1 MKKYAIGS
9 LTLSFATF
17 AFAGP
22 GRQDTT
28 ARLQA
33 AGTVLNEIM
42 AAPDKGIP
50 EEVLNGAKCIA
61 VVPSMAKGGFIVGGE
76 HGRGVVTCR
85 TGHGWSAPAFISI
98 GGGNFG
104 FQAGAQSVDLVMLF
118 MNDKGV
124 QGLLSSKFE
133 LSGEASA
140 AAGPVGRHASAGTD
154 WKMNTEAL
162 SYSRTKGLFAGVAV
176 DGAKIQQD
184 NDSTV
189 AIYGK
194 DVSFRKTLSG
204 DVHAP
209 SERRVVSRGG
219 QRCRERRRAEHE
231 TAESQVIET
240 CRCASPNA
248 AHRLSEAAASHWQKG
263 FRENVADQP
272 PRTPPARPTV
282 QPDRGPMSLPK
293 TLPFRRPLSNRGAT
307 VAVLRSSRRTG
318 SMRP

>member
-1 MKKYAIGS
+1 MKKYAIAL
-9 LTLSFATF
+9 LTLSLGTF

-22 GRQDTT
+22 GQQDAP

-33 AGTVLNEIM
+33 AGLVMNEIM

-61 VVPSMAKGGFIVGGE
+61 VVPDMAKGAFIVGGE

-85 TGHGWSAPAFISI
+85 TAHGWSAPAFISI

-104 FQAGAQSVDLVMLF
+104 FQAGGQSVDLVILF

-140 AAGPVGRHASAGTD
+140 TAGPVGRHASAGTD

-189 AIYGK
+189 AFYGK
-194 DVSFRKTLSG
+194 NVSFHKTLSG
-204 DVHAP
+204 NVHAP
-209 SERRVVSRGG
+209 AGSDSFLDAV
-219 QRCRERRRAEHE
+219 RAAVTKANQHE
-231 TAESQVIET
+231 TAES
-240 CRCASPNA
+240 
-248 AHRLSEAAASHWQKG
+248 K
-263 FRENVADQP
+263 
-272 PRTPPARPTV
+272 
-282 QPDRGPMSLPK
+282 
-293 TLPFRRPLSNRGAT
+293 
-307 VAVLRSSRRTG
+307 
-318 SMRP
+318 

>member
-1 MKKYAIGS
+1 MKKYAIAL
-9 LTLSFATF
+9 LTLSLSTF
-17 AFAGP
+17 ALAGT
-22 GRQDTT
+22 GLEDST

-33 AGTVLNEIM
+33 AGGVLHEIM

-61 VVPSMAKGGFIVGGE
+61 VVPNMGKGGFIVGGE

-85 TGHGWSAPAFISI
+85 TAHGWSAPAFISI

-194 DVSFRKTLSG
+194 KVSFRKTLSG

-209 SERRVVSRGG
+209 ASSESFLAAV
-219 QRCRERRRAEHE
+219 
-231 TAESQVIET
+231 
-240 CRCASPNA
+240 NA
-248 AHRLSEAAASHWQKG
+248 AVQKANVHENAEAK
-263 FRENVADQP
+263 
-272 PRTPPARPTV
+272 
-282 QPDRGPMSLPK
+282 
-293 TLPFRRPLSNRGAT
+293 
-307 VAVLRSSRRTG
+307 
-318 SMRP
+318 

>member
-1 MKKYAIGS
+1 MKKYAIAL
-9 LTLSFATF
+9 LTLCLATF

-22 GRQDTT
+22 GQQDTA

-33 AGTVLNEIM
+33 AGQVMNEIM

-50 EEVLNGAKCIA
+50 EEVLHGAKCIA
-61 VVPSMAKGGFIVGGE
+61 VVPDMAKGGLIVGGE

-85 TGHGWSAPAFISI
+85 TAHGWSAPAFISI

-104 FQAGAQSVDLVMLF
+104 FQAGGQSVDLVMLF

-133 LSGEASA
+133 LTGEASA
-140 AAGPVGRHASAGTD
+140 TAGPVGRHASAGTD
-154 WKMNTEAL
+154 WKMTTEAL

-189 AIYGK
+189 AFYGK
-194 DVSFRKTLSG
+194 NVSFRKTLSG

-209 SERRVVSRGG
+209 ASSDSFLAAVKAAERQANR
-219 QRCRERRRAEHE
+219 HE
-231 TAESQVIET
+231 AVES
-240 CRCASPNA
+240 
-248 AHRLSEAAASHWQKG
+248 K
-263 FRENVADQP
+263 
-272 PRTPPARPTV
+272 
-282 QPDRGPMSLPK
+282 
-293 TLPFRRPLSNRGAT
+293 
-307 VAVLRSSRRTG
+307 
-318 SMRP
+318 

>member
-1 MKKYAIGS
+1 MKKYAIGL
-9 LTLSFATF
+9 LTLSLAPF
-17 AFAGP
+17 AFAGT
-22 GRQDTT
+22 GLEDST

-33 AGTVLNEIM
+33 SGVVLHEIM
-42 AAPDKGIP
+42 EAPDKGIP

-61 VVPSMAKGGFIVGGE
+61 VVPSLGKGGFIVGGE

-85 TGHGWSAPAFISI
+85 TAHGWSAPAFISI

-104 FQAGAQSVDLVMLF
+104 FQAGVESVDLVVLF

-162 SYSRTKGLFAGVAV
+162 SYSRTKGLFAGVAL

-194 DVSFRKTLSG
+194 KTNFRKTLSG
-204 DVHAP
+204 NVHAP
-209 SERRVVSRGG
+209 ASSESFLAAV
-219 QRCRERRRAEHE
+219 RAAVEKANVHE
-231 TAESQVIET
+231 NAE
-240 CRCASPNA
+240 A
-248 AHRLSEAAASHWQKG
+248 K
-263 FRENVADQP
+263 
-272 PRTPPARPTV
+272 
-282 QPDRGPMSLPK
+282 
-293 TLPFRRPLSNRGAT
+293 
-307 VAVLRSSRRTG
+307 
-318 SMRP
+318 

>member
-1 MKKYAIGS
+1 MKKYGIALCVLS
-9 LTLSFATF
+9 LATF
-17 AFAGP
+17 GFAGS
-22 GRQDTT
+22 GVEDTT

-33 AGTVLNEIM
+33 AGVVLQEIM
-42 AAPDKGIP
+42 ATPEKGIP

-61 VVPSMAKGGFIVGGE
+61 VVPNMAKGAFIVGGE

-85 TGHGWSAPAFISI
+85 TAHGWSAPAFISI

-162 SYSRTKGLFAGVAV
+162 SYSRSKGLFAGVAV

-184 NDSTV
+184 NDST
-189 AIYGK
+189 ATIYGK

-204 DVHAP
+204 DVQPPA
-209 SERRVVSRGG
+209 STDSFLAAVKTAV
-219 QRCRERRRAEHE
+219 QKANQHE
-231 TAESQVIET
+231 AAES
-240 CRCASPNA
+240 
-248 AHRLSEAAASHWQKG
+248 K
-263 FRENVADQP
+263 
-272 PRTPPARPTV
+272 
-282 QPDRGPMSLPK
+282 
-293 TLPFRRPLSNRGAT
+293 
-307 VAVLRSSRRTG
+307 
-318 SMRP
+318 